1 MSKSN
6 GSFAVNLGC
15 FQTLATAL
23 KGFGN
28 IYAPAAASI
37 TVVEVDKR
45 VLAAQKAATDF
56 NVKHAAW
63 RKAIDDRKTAYKPLR
78 KYCTRMLRA
87 FKALVKDAEAVET
100 LVASKKKLDGT
111 RIGKK
116 TDTDVPSL
124 GNDVQQPGG
133 GTIAQTGFQDLANT
147 FEQMMELAALHQ
159 SYVPNET
166 DLQISGMQKLLADLR
181 AANLKATEAL
191 NDLTLARHKR
201 NEIHFFAPDS
211 IWRTG
216 RDAKDYVISLF
227 GIESPEYKQIRG
239 LRFRKAPAVR
249 KKKSIQDQEEVK
261 AAA

>member
-1 MSKSN
+1 MSQSN

-15 FQTLATAL
+15 LQTLATAL

-28 IYAPAAASI
+28 IYAPAATSI

-45 VLAAQKAATDF
+45 LLAAQKAASDF
-56 NVKHAAW
+56 NSKHAAW

-87 FKALVKDAEAVET
+87 FKALVKDVEAVET

-116 TDTDVPSL
+116 STGDAPGM
-124 GNDVQQPGG
+124 GNDVLSTGG
-133 GTIAQTGFQDLANT
+133 SVAQTGYQDLANT
-147 FEQMMELAALHQ
+147 FEQMLELAALHQ
-159 SYVPNET
+159 SYAPNET
-166 DLQISGMQKLLADLR
+166 DLQITGMQKLLADLR

-201 NEIHFFAPDS
+201 NEIHFYAPDS

-216 RDAKDYVISLF
+216 RDAKDYVLSLF
-227 GIESPEYKQIRG
+227 GNGSPEYKQISG
-239 LRFRKAPAVR
+239 LRFRKAPVVR
-249 KKKSIQDQEEVK
+249 KKKTTPDQEDVK